1 MHGPRPRVAEVTLS
15 DRTRRRG
22 RIGEPAA
29 IHGLFVVFGLAI
41 AAFFPFVSLYL
52 EGRGLRPDE
61 IGLVIAIMA
70 IARIISNPLW
80 GHLGD
85 RTVGRVRALR
95 VGMLG
100 LAVAALSMNLVEG
113 LVAITAVMF
122 VIAGMQVAGGPN
134 LDAIAL
140 AHLGEERMTDY
151 GRVRAWESMSYAAGC
166 LAFGALL
173 DEAGIRWAMPLYGA
187 AALGVAAWS
196 FTLVRDLPDRGE
208 RHGRLGTLGEVF
220 REAPRFW
227 GLLVSTLLVW
237 TGFNAAWNFIALKIS
252 DEGGGPML
260 VGFGLALGGL
270 VEVPTMRVSSRLQA
284 RWGLRAVYVLGCLVY
299 ALGFLLWGLVSDPR
313 IVSMLA
319 VFEGL
324 AFALLFTTGVVVVGR
339 LLPPNLYS
347 TGNAVAGMVGFGV
360 GPVIG
365 AGLGGLVYERA
376 GTTVL
381 YVGASGL
388 AVAGAVAA
396 WLVLSTPSLSRPT
409 RTVAEVEPGAQPEP
423 GLVP

>member
-1 MHGPRPRVAEVTLS
+1 VSV
-15 DRTRRRG
+15 
-22 RIGEPAA
+22 RIRESAA

-52 EGRGLRPDE
+52 QGRGLSADQ
-61 IGLVIAIMA
+61 IGLVIAVMA
-70 IARIISNPLW
+70 VARIVSNPVW

-85 RTVGRVRALR
+85 RTIGRVRALR

-100 LAVAALSMNLVEG
+100 LAAAAYASNLVEG
-113 LVAITAVMF
+113 LGAITLVMF

-151 GRVRAWESMSYAAGC
+151 GRIRAWESLSYAAGC
-166 LAFGALL
+166 LGFGALL
-173 DEAGIRWAMPLYGA
+173 DAAGIRYAMPLYGT
-187 AALGVAAWS
+187 AALAVAAWTL
-196 FTLVRDLPDRGE
+196 TLVRDRPERGE
-208 RHGRLGTLGEVF
+208 REGRLGTLGAVF

-227 GLLVSTLLVW
+227 GLMVATLLVW
-237 TGFNAAWNFIALKIS
+237 TGFNAAWNFIGLKIS
-252 DEGGGPML
+252 DEGGGPLL
-260 VGFGLALGGL
+260 VGLGLALGGL

-299 ALGFLLWGLVSDPR
+299 AFGFLMWGLVTDPR
-313 IVSMLA
+313 IVSFLA

-339 LLPPNLYS
+339 LLPPSLYS
-347 TGNAVAGMVGFGV
+347 TGNAVAGMVGFGL

-365 AGLGGLVYERA
+365 AGLGGLVYERVGVVA
-376 GTTVL
+376 L
-381 YVGASGL
+381 YVGASAL
-388 AVAGAVAA
+388 ALLGAVAA
-396 WLVLSTPSLSRPT
+396 WLALSTPALSRPSAS
-409 RTVAEVEPGAQPEP
+409 VPEVEAGAQPEP